1 MKSNRQEK
9 IIQLITENA
18 IETQEEILV
27 YLREHGF
34 DVTQATVSRDIK
46 QLKLI
51 KTQTN
56 DGRYKYSVS
65 SNNSRENIS
74 SKFVSLFSETVT
86 GIDYANNIVVIKCY
100 VGMANAACAAFDAMK
115 FDGVVGSLSGDDT
128 IFIAMRSE
136 ELAKELTVELKKIF

>member
-46 QLKLI
+46 QLKLV

-128 IFIAMRSE
+128 IFIAMRNE

>member
-46 QLKLI
+46 QLKLV

-86 GIDYANNIVVIKCY
+86 EIDYANNIVVVKCY
-100 VGMANAACAAFDAMK
+100 VGMANAACAAFDSMK
-115 FDGVVGSLSGDDT
+115 FEGVVGSLSGDDT
-128 IFIAMRSE
+128 IFIAMRNE
-136 ELAKELTVELKKIF
+136 EMAKELTAELKKIF

>member
-56 DGRYKYSVS
+56 DGRYKYTVS

-128 IFIAMRSE
+128 IFIAMRNE

>member
-86 GIDYANNIVVIKCY
+86 GIDYANNIVVVKCY

>member
-128 IFIAMRSE
+128 IFIAMRNE

>member
-46 QLKLI
+46 QLKLV

-65 SNNSRENIS
+65 SNNSREHIS

-86 GIDYANNIVVIKCY
+86 GIDYANNIVVVKCY

-128 IFIAMRSE
+128 IFIAMRNE
-136 ELAKELTVELKKIF
+136 EMAKELTAELKKIF

>member
-46 QLKLI
+46 QLKLV

-86 GIDYANNIVVIKCY
+86 GIDYANNIVVVKCY

-115 FDGVVGSLSGDDT
+115 FDGVVGTLSGDDT
-128 IFIAMRSE
+128 IFIAMRNE

>member
-46 QLKLI
+46 QLKLV

-86 GIDYANNIVVIKCY
+86 EIDYANNIVVIKCY
-100 VGMANAACAAFDAMK
+100 VGMANAACAAFDSMK
-115 FDGVVGSLSGDDT
+115 FEGVVGSLSGDDT
-128 IFIAMRSE
+128 IFIAMRNE
-136 ELAKELTVELKKIF
+136 EMAKELTAELKKIF

>member
-46 QLKLI
+46 QLKLV

-56 DGRYKYSVS
+56 DGRYKYCVS

-86 GIDYANNIVVIKCY
+86 EIDYANNLVVVKCY
-100 VGMANAACAAFDAMK
+100 VGMANAACAAFDSMK
-115 FDGVVGSLSGDDT
+115 FEGVVGSLSGDDT
-128 IFIAMRSE
+128 IFIAMRNE
-136 ELAKELTVELKKIF
+136 EMAKELTAELKKIF

>member
-18 IETQEEILV
+18 IETQEEILM

-46 QLKLI
+46 QLKLV

-56 DGRYKYSVS
+56 DGRYKYSVG

-86 GIDYANNIVVIKCY
+86 GLDYANNIVVIKCY

-115 FDGVVGSLSGDDT
+115 FEGVVGSLSGDDT

-136 ELAKELTVELKKIF
+136 ETAKELTAELKKIF

>member
-9 IIQLITENA
+9 IVQLITETA

-46 QLKLI
+46 QLKLV

-86 GIDYANNIVVIKCY
+86 EIDYANNIVVVKCY
-100 VGMANAACAAFDAMK
+100 VGMANAACAAFDSMK
-115 FDGVVGSLSGDDT
+115 FEGVVGSLSGDDT
-128 IFIAMRSE
+128 IFIAMRNE
-136 ELAKELTVELKKIF
+136 QTAKELTAELKKIF

>member
-46 QLKLI
+46 QLKLV

-86 GIDYANNIVVIKCY
+86 GIDYANNIVVVKCY

-128 IFIAMRSE
+128 IFIAMRNE
-136 ELAKELTVELKKIF
+136 EMAKELTAELKKIF

>member
-46 QLKLI
+46 QLKLV

-86 GIDYANNIVVIKCY
+86 GIDYANNIVVVKCY

-128 IFIAMRSE
+128 IFIAMRNE

>member
-27 YLREHGF
+27 YLREHGY
-34 DVTQATVSRDIK
+34 DVMQATVSRDIK
-46 QLKLI
+46 QLKLV

-56 DGRYKYSVS
+56 DGRYKYAVS
-65 SNNSRENIS
+65 ASNSRDNIS

-86 GIDYANNIVVIKCY
+86 GIDYANNLVVVKCY
-100 VGMANAACAAFDAMK
+100 VGMANAACAALDAMK
-115 FDGVVGSLSGDDT
+115 FDGIVGTLSGDDT

-136 ELAKELTVELKKIF
+136 EFAKELTEELKKIF

>member
-46 QLKLI
+46 QLKLV

-86 GIDYANNIVVIKCY
+86 GIDYANNIVVVKGY

-115 FDGVVGSLSGDDT
+115 FAGVVGTLSGDDT
-128 IFIAMRSE
+128 IFIAMRNE
-136 ELAKELTVELKKIF
+136 ELAKDLTVELKKIF

>member
-46 QLKLI
+46 QLKLV

-100 VGMANAACAAFDAMK
+100 VGMANAACAAFDSMK
-115 FDGVVGSLSGDDT
+115 FEGVVGSLSGDDT
-128 IFIAMRSE
+128 IFIAMRTE
-136 ELAKELTVELKKIF
+136 EMAKELTAELKKIF

>member
-1 MKSNRQEK
+1 M
-9 IIQLITENA
+9 
-18 IETQEEILV
+18 
-27 YLREHGF
+27 
-34 DVTQATVSRDIK
+34 
-46 QLKLI
+46 

-128 IFIAMRSE
+128 IFIAMRNE

>member
-46 QLKLI
+46 QLKLV

-86 GIDYANNIVVIKCY
+86 GIDYANNIVVVKCY

-128 IFIAMRSE
+128 IFIAMRNE
-136 ELAKELTVELKKIF
+136 EMAKELTAELKKLF

>member
-18 IETQEEILV
+18 IETQEEILM

-46 QLKLI
+46 QLKLV

-56 DGRYKYSVS
+56 DGRYKYSVG

-115 FDGVVGSLSGDDT
+115 FEGVVGSLSGDDT

-136 ELAKELTVELKKIF
+136 ETAKELTAELKKIF